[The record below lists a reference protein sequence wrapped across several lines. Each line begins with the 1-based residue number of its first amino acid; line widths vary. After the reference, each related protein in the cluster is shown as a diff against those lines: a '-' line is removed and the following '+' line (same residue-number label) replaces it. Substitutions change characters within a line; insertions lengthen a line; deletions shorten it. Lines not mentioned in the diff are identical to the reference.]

1 MMPMQCPKCCSG
13 AIRAPITN
21 NQLDDQV
28 VRKRTCL
35 DCGHKWFTVE
45 VAVPDYAVGWSAAH
59 LRKPVL
65 RIPMEL
71 SAGATRLRVGHVEA
85 QDQLAPLLEASKRRS
100 READE
105 RHRVSKCD

>member
-1 MMPMQCPKCCSG
+1 MLPMRCPKCCSG
-13 AIRAPITN
+13 AIRVPITN

-28 VRKRTCL
+28 MRKRTCA

-65 RIPMEL
+65 RTPVTVT
-71 SAGATRLRVGHVEA
+71 ATHQEPKDRLAALREA
-85 QDQLAPLLEASKRRS
+85 SERRSLEA
-100 READE
+100 DL
-105 RHRVSKCD
+105 RHRVTDCD

>member
-1 MMPMQCPKCCSG
+1 V
-13 AIRAPITN
+13 PITN

-28 VRKRTCL
+28 MRKRTCA

-65 RIPMEL
+65 RIPLEL
-71 SAGATRLRVGHVEA
+71 SAGETRYQVWHVEA
-85 QDQLAPLLEASKRRS
+85 QDQLAPLREASERRS
-100 READE
+100 QEADL
-105 RHRVSKCD
+105 RHRVAKCD